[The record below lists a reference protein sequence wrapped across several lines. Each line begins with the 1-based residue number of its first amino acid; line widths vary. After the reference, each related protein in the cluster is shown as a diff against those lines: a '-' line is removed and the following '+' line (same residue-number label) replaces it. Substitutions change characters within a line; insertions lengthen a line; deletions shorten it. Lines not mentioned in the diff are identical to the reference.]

1 LALAE
6 DILAHPRLPP
16 LVGRYLMQARPA
28 FLLGSTAPDTCTL
41 GGQPRPTTHFF
52 KVPMKDSRPASQRL
66 LAQHPQ
72 LARSKQLKPDHAA
85 FLAGYLAHIAVD
97 QAWVRCIFEPVYGLR
112 ASWLT
117 FHQRLVDHNLLRAH
131 LDQLYR
137 GRLPGDL
144 AIVLRDAEP
153 NAWLPFTPD
162 TTLRR
167 WRDHIAEQLEPGARS
182 YTVAVFAE
190 RLGIEA
196 EGFAARLQSQ
206 KDLERSIFRHISNR
220 RLEAFHRLSLR
231 LMLEVVMAYFEG
243 KIEDG

>member
-6 DILAHPRLPP
+6 DILTHPRLPS
-16 LVGRYLMQARPA
+16 LVGRRLMHARSA

-41 GGQPRPTTHFF
+41 GGQPRPSTHFF
-52 KVPMKDSRPASQRL
+52 EVPMKDSRPATQRL
-66 LAQHPQ
+66 LTQHPQ
-72 LARSKQLKPDHAA
+72 LAYSKQLKLGHTA

-117 FHQRLVDHNLLRAH
+117 FHQRLVNHNLLRAY
-131 LDQLYR
+131 LDQQYR
-137 GRLPGDL
+137 GRLRDDL
-144 AIVLRDAEP
+144 AAVLRDAEP

-162 TTLRR
+162 TTLHR

-190 RLGIEA
+190 RLGIKA

-206 KDLERSIFRHISNR
+206 EDLDRSIFRHISNR
-220 RLEAFHRLSLR
+220 RLEAFHRFSLR